1 MSWRRAGHGSLEIGG
16 QIVNPPNKLGCRG
29 MVLKGPISVL
39 VFLALV
45 PVFILSN
52 YWSKRRYRP
61 PRKQALQKAS
71 IGPGMLVLAT
81 WVYVVRDKRFMIS
94 RGQGMKRIVVM
105 GGAGFVGSNLVE
117 RL

>member
-1 MSWRRAGHGSLEIGG
+1 MVAWNCWTNY
-16 QIVNPPNKLGCRG
+16 QPQNKLRLSRHGVHRSDFG
-29 MVLKGPISVL
+29 A

-71 IGPGMLVLAT
+71 IGAGMLVLA
-81 WVYVVRDKRFMIS
+81 R
-94 RGQGMKRIVVM
+94 
-105 GGAGFVGSNLVE
+105 
-117 RL
+117 